1 MKPTRIMALLLSLAI
16 ASFPACAAAEAPTVY
31 REPEDNCSA
40 VYVGRDVSAD
50 GTTII
55 ARCADTHPTTTFV
68 YLNITEASNE
78 AGRTVTGKNGFQYAL
93 PDETYRY
100 VSVPRPAAFEKG
112 HHWDS
117 AAANE
122 NGLAVTATITG
133 YLCPEALEA
142 DPYVD
147 DGLSEDNIAGIV
159 AACCGSSRDGIER
172 IARIIDTQGSAEPNI
187 FMVAD
192 QEECWYMEIYTGH
205 QYAAVRL
212 PTDLVAGFGNEFML
226 DTLTGF
232 DEVISSAALETLPAE
247 KGFAVYNEDGT
258 LNLFSTY
265 SGENRLNDYANLRT
279 WRIHNLLAPS
289 TAGEYDTYRKYDL
302 LYAPDEKVSTQAVID
317 IFRDRFE
324 GSPYEAEVAGGKVR
338 ILASETASQ
347 VHVQKIHHD
356 LPAEIAVETW
366 QCFSNA
372 NYAPFIPLPN
382 CLTAAPEAYTY
393 QMPTYDYDTGAAACR
408 FKTLNALSAQDREH
422 FGSGIEAMWQEY
434 EAIWAG
440 KYQEALEQA
449 ADLWAQGD
457 ADGARALLNECANQ
471 AMDQA
476 LRQTDITTTD
486 LIWYI
491 MQDVDTLRYTFSYET
506 LTLSEEPYE
515 RTPFMPLINAAE
527 YAALYDWN
535 CENQAEGLLLTK
547 ADAAIRIAP
556 SDGKRTSQGSV
567 TIGEEEPQ
575 SIVAL
580 QRAAGIFIPLDQA
593 MQLLKGAN

>member
-1 MKPTRIMALLLSLAI
+1 
-16 ASFPACAAAEAPTVY
+16 
-31 REPEDNCSA
+31 
-40 VYVGRDVSAD
+40 
-50 GTTII
+50 
-55 ARCADTHPTTTFV
+55 
-68 YLNITEASNE
+68 
-78 AGRTVTGKNGFQYAL
+78 
-93 PDETYRY
+93 
-100 VSVPRPAAFEKG
+100 
-112 HHWDS
+112 
-117 AAANE
+117 
-122 NGLAVTATITG
+122 
-133 YLCPEALEA
+133 
-142 DPYVD
+142 
-147 DGLSEDNIAGIV
+147 
-159 AACCGSSRDGIER
+159 
-172 IARIIDTQGSAEPNI
+172 
-187 FMVAD
+187 
-192 QEECWYMEIYTGH
+192 MEIYTGH

-265 SGENRLNDYANLRT
+265 SGENRLNDYGNLRT

-302 LYAPDEKVSTQAVID
+302 LYAPDEKVSTEAVID

-324 GSPYEAEVAGGKVR
+324 GSSYEAQVAGGKIR
-338 ILASETASQ
+338 ILATETASQ

-356 LPAEIAVETW
+356 LPPEIAVETW

-382 CLTAAPEAYTY
+382 CLSAAPEAYTY
-393 QMPTYDYDTGAAACR
+393 QIPRYDYDAGAAACR

-434 EAIWAG
+434 ETIWAG
-440 KYQEALEQA
+440 KYREALEQA
-449 ADLWAQGD
+449 AALWAQGD
-457 ADGARALLNECANQ
+457 ADEARVLLNDCANQ

-476 LRQTDITTTD
+476 LRQADVTTTD

-515 RTPFMPLINAAE
+515 RTPFMPLVNAAE
-527 YAALYDWN
+527 YAALNDWN
-535 CENQAEGLLLTK
+535 CENQEEGLLLTK
-547 ADAAIRIAP
+547 GDTTIRITP
-556 SDGKRTSQGSV
+556 SDGKRTSKGSV
-567 TIGEEEPQ
+567 MIGNEEPQ

-580 QRAAGIFIPLDQA
+580 QRDAGVYIPLDQA
-593 MQLLKGAN
+593 MQLLKSAA